1 MPTTSTHHRSH
12 LRLSNSSGEKY
23 AAQGSYHHIR
33 YNCKAPVHIPVLL
46 KSMYTVIQM
55 AVESKEGDIDLL
67 NDETFGDGAVGE
79 W

>member
-1 MPTTSTHHRSH
+1 M
-12 LRLSNSSGEKY
+12 
-23 AAQGSYHHIR
+23 QGSYHHIR
-33 YNCKAPVHIPVLL
+33 YNCKATVHILVLL

-79 W
+79 

>member
-1 MPTTSTHHRSH
+1 MPTTSTHTYTYLS
-12 LRLSNSSGEKY
+12 LRAEKCVV
-23 AAQGSYHHIR
+23 QGSYHHIR
-33 YNCKAPVHIPVLL
+33 YNCKATVHIPVLL

-79 W
+79 